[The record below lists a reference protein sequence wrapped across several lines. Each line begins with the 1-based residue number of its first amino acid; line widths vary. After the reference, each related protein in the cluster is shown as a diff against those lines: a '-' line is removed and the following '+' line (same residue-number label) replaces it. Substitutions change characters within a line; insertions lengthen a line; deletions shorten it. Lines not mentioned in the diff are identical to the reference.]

1 MLALLLVAWCF
12 AAGSGQPGV
21 RDPAATH
28 RTGASAQQ
36 EVRPTAA
43 EDAPGARLAVPAS
56 SDGRPGP
63 AWSRPS
69 RPHRAPSSHTSSAAR
84 LAAPRDSPQDKEQPV
99 REAAAPPTRFD
110 LASDAGVAEATGGGP
125 TATTARA
132 STAAPA
138 DATAREPE
146 ATARSAA
153 IIATVEPS
161 AGSADLSETELSLSP
176 REAELLR
183 AINLQRVAVGLPALM
198 VDDVL
203 TDLARARSQD
213 MVATSY
219 FAHISPSGES
229 WLTLLQAAGVRV
241 AAGGENLAKVGG
253 DVERSVDVAIAKL
266 MASSTHRANILSPL
280 FSRVGV
286 GAVAGD
292 DGVMVFTTI
301 FTDG

>member
-1 MLALLLVAWCF
+1 V
-12 AAGSGQPGV
+12 
-21 RDPAATH
+21 
-28 RTGASAQQ
+28 
-36 EVRPTAA
+36 
-43 EDAPGARLAVPAS
+43 
-56 SDGRPGP
+56 
-63 AWSRPS
+63 
-69 RPHRAPSSHTSSAAR
+69 R
-84 LAAPRDSPQDKEQPV
+84 LAASTDSPQDKEQPV

-132 STAAPA
+132 SRAAPA
-138 DATAREPE
+138 DATDREPE

-153 IIATVEPS
+153 IIVTVEPS
-161 AGSADLSETELSLSP
+161 AAGSADRPETELSLSP

-183 AINLQRVAVGLPALM
+183 AINLQRVAAGLPALM